1 VTQCKSVLAAILS
14 TIAMVGAC
22 AAQQAGPT
30 SETDNAIESCAGCF
44 AYLEFSAS
52 LEQESY
58 AMRGQATEYPPSLPA
73 AEEPNGR
80 QTADLIAPSK
90 Q

>member
-1 VTQCKSVLAAILS
+1 MTQYKSALAAILLA
-14 TIAMVGAC
+14 IATASPC

-30 SETDNAIESCAGCF
+30 SETDNPIERCVGCF

-52 LEQESY
+52 LEPESY
-58 AMRGQATEYPPSLPA
+58 AMRGQATEYSPSLPA